1 MARLDDLRCFYEI
14 LAILERKIGG
24 PRTLADSSGRMCW
37 PNRGVYFFQEPG
49 EERSDT
55 GDGLRIVRVG
65 THALR
70 VGERSTLWERLRQHK
85 GTIRGSG
92 NHRGSVF
99 RSLVGSA
106 LIECDSTRCSSWGK
120 GSNAPSCVRD
130 AERPLEKRVSA
141 VIGAMP
147 FLWLAVEDE
156 PGPDSLR
163 GYIER
168 NAIALLSNFD
178 KPSLDLSSRGWL
190 GRCCDRDRVRRSG
203 LWNSNHVDGKY
214 KPAFLDILEC
224 AVDAMETCR

>member
-24 PRTLADSSGRMCW
+24 PRTLAGSSGRMCW

-55 GDGLRIVRVG
+55 GDGPRIVRVG
-65 THALR
+65 THALKASA
-70 VGERSTLWERLRQHK
+70 RSTLWERLRQHK

-99 RSLVGSA
+99 RRLVGRC
-106 LIECDSTRCSSWGK
+106 LIERDGPPCRSWGK
-120 GSNAPSCVRD
+120 GSSAPRSVRD

-147 FLWLAVEDE
+147 FLWLAVED
-156 PGPDSLR
+156 SQR

-168 NAIALLSNFD
+168 NAIALLSNFG
-178 KPSLDLSSRGWL
+178 KPSLDPSSRGWL
-190 GRCCDRDRVRRSG
+190 GRWSDRDRVKGSG
-203 LWNSNHVDGKY
+203 LWNSNHVDEKY
-214 KPAFLDILEC
+214 ECKFLDILEC
-224 AVDAMETCR
+224 AVDAMEVCR